1 MKDKDIFRN
10 SLVNS
15 LLVSIYVLLVAS
27 LMWKGDVI
35 FGTMDQ
41 PLGVATFLMLFT
53 ISAGIVGTLVLGKPL
68 MLYLDGKKKEGVAML
83 ISTLLILL
91 ILTSISLI
99 IMALI

>member
-1 MKDKDIFRN
+1 MKDKEILRG

-15 LLVSIYVLLVAS
+15 FLVYIYVILVAT
-27 LMWKGDVI
+27 LMWKGDTI
-35 FGTMDQ
+35 FGAMNQ

-53 ISAGIVGTLVLGKPL
+53 ISAGIVGTLILGKPL
-68 MLYLDGKKKEGVAML
+68 MLYLDGKKKEGVATL
-83 ISTLLILL
+83 LSTLLILL